1 MTPNRTTLIIDGID
15 HYMGAEIA
23 RFGRAMG
30 HRIIGL
36 LDGPLPDPEH
46 FAHPWMHGV
55 IWLTDP
61 DALSDPYFVDH
72 PKAFILTRHSLF
84 DGHRGRFRS
93 THIDRLRSLLAL
105 ADQWPRTAHLVF
117 RSTVAQ
123 PLLPRAY
130 TDTLQ
135 AAESLLQP
143 FAPHL
148 TIMRTPLL
156 YGPDRPDS
164 LLAFTLSQALNRL
177 PFARSLIPSPLP
189 VETAALAALRAAL
202 EPDPP
207 TLLTP
212 DDIASYG
219 DVMIP
224 S

>member
-1 MTPNRTTLIIDGID
+1 MHRSRQTLVIDGID
-15 HYMGAEIA
+15 HYAGAEIA

-36 LDGPLPDPEH
+36 VDGPLPDPED
-46 FAHPWMHGV
+46 FQHPWMHGV
-55 IWLTDP
+55 IWLSDP
-61 DALSDPYFVDH
+61 QALSDLDFADH
-72 PKAFILTRHSLF
+72 PRALILFRHSLYN
-84 DGHRGRFRS
+84 GARQRFQS
-93 THIDRLRSLLAL
+93 THVHRIRSLLAL
-105 ADQWPRTAHLVF
+105 VDHWPRTAHVVF

-130 TDTLQ
+130 TDTLH

-143 FAPHL
+143 FAPNL